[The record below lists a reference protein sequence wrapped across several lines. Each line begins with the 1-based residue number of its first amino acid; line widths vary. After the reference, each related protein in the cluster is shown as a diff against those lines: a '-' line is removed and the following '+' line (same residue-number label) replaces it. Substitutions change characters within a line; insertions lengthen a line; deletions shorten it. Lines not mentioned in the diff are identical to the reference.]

1 MREILFRGKRKDNGK
16 FVYGFLVMNKCS
28 TRENGRLIYY
38 TRPEIIPIGEIG
50 EADYDGDGNY
60 YEYVVI
66 PETVGQYTGLTDK
79 NGKKIFEGDI
89 VAIDHTRRTTFWSEI
104 PETYRP
110 RNSYSVHW
118 DEEKD
123 EINYKRNYAVEW
135 KKKDARWILRN
146 GSDQH
151 DLRDVFIH
159 FHNGIIIGNIHDN
172 PELLKGGGEG
182 C

>member
-1 MREILFRGKRKDNGK
+1 MERRTREILFRGRKTGGTEWVKGLIVSLCRNTMY
-16 FVYGFLVMNKCS
+16 VLRELS
-28 TRENGRLIYY
+28 T
-38 TRPEIIPIGEIG
+38 GE
-50 EADYDGDGNY
+50 DWCVDDK
-60 YEYVVI
+60 
-66 PETVGQYTGLTDK
+66 TVGQYTGLTDK

-118 DEEKD
+118 DDEKD

-172 PELLKGGGEG
+172 PELIKGGVNI
-182 C
+182 